1 MRTIDEQVTEIKK
14 RKAAYQRQQ
23 QAKQYIIAFAVGIAA
38 CIFALVGTALSIP
51 KLANAGSDADIS
63 RYGSLILSAPYMG
76 YVIVGIIAFALGI
89 LVALLCR
96 QIRELNLSES
106 DK

>member
-1 MRTIDEQVTEIKK
+1 MRPIDEQVTEIKK
-14 RKAAYQRQQ
+14 RKAAYQRKQ

-38 CIFALVGTALSIP
+38 CILALIGTALSIP
-51 KLANAGSDADIS
+51 KLATAGSDADIS

-96 QIRELNLSES
+96 QIRELNLTEN
-106 DK
+106 DQ